1 MEKAAKA
8 LNNPAAGLKAA
19 TRGAVETSS
28 DTIFSKI
35 PRLSE
40 EKEFY
45 LDNIYYGPVNV
56 LPALR
61 GGVCGVVWCGG
72 RGGRENFIQWNVI
85 TFSYQET

>member
-19 TRGAVETSS
+19 TRGRDVPS

-45 LDNIYYGPVNV
+45 LDICTGPVNV

-61 GGVCGVVWCGG
+61 
-72 RGGRENFIQWNVI
+72 
-85 TFSYQET
+85 